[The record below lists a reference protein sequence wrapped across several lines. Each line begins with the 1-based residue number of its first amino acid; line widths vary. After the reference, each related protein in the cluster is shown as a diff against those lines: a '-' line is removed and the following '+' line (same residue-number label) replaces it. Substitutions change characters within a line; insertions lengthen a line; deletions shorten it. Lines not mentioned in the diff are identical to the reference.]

1 STYIAGF
8 LSLQG
13 ARRTKETAPM
23 QQTRRQFLRSAGIT
37 TLAPVLSRT
46 ARAQSYP
53 SRPVRIIVAAGPGGV
68 PDILARLIGPWLCT
82 RLGQQFVVDNRPG
95 GGNNIGA
102 EAVVRAAPDGHTLLL
117 VSTTNAINATLHE
130 KLSFNFIRDIT
141 PVATIVRQPAI
152 MLVNL
157 SIPATTIPEFVTYT
171 KANPGMLNMGSPGI
185 GSGPH
190 MAGELFKLMTGT
202 DMVHVPYR
210 GGGGPALTDLLGGQV
225 QVLFQAPVGSIEHVR
240 AGKVRA
246 LAVTTTVRSELLPN
260 IPTIGEFVPG
270 YEASLGFGLGAAR
283 ATPKDIVEKRN
294 KEINA
299 GLSDP
304 TMRMR
309 LADLGG
315 GVLASS
321 PGEFRKFI
329 EDDTEKWGKVVKFAG
344 IKPE

>member
-1 STYIAGF
+1 MQYTRREFVRAAAVTTVGSTFSRIAG
-8 LSLQG
+8 
-13 ARRTKETAPM
+13 AR
-23 QQTRRQFLRSAGIT
+23 
-37 TLAPVLSRT
+37 
-46 ARAQSYP
+46 SYP

-68 PDILARLIGPWLCT
+68 PDILARLIAPWLSA

-102 EAVVRAAPDGHTLLL
+102 EAVVRAPPDGYTLLL
-117 VSTTNAINATLHE
+117 VSTSNAINATLYE
-130 KLSFNFIRDIT
+130 KLSFNFVRDIA

-157 SIPATTIPEFVTYT
+157 SIPATTIPELVTYA
-171 KANPGMLNMGSPGI
+171 KANPGKLNMGSPGN

-190 MAGELFKLMTGT
+190 MAGELFKMMTGI

-210 GGGGPALTDLLGGQV
+210 GGGGPALTDLIGGQV
-225 QVLFQAPVGSIEHVR
+225 QVLFQAPVGSIEHVK
-240 AGKVRA
+240 AGTVRA
-246 LAVTTTVRSELLPN
+246 LAVTTAERSELLPN
-260 IPTIGEFVPG
+260 IPTIGEFVRG
-270 YEASLGFGLGAAR
+270 YQASLWFGLGAPR
-283 ATPKDIVEKRN
+283 ATPKDVVEKLN

-304 TMRMR
+304 AMRTR

-321 PGEFRKFI
+321 PAEFGTLI
-329 EDDTEKWGKVVKFAG
+329 GDEIAKWARVIKFAG

>member
-1 STYIAGF
+1 
-8 LSLQG
+8 
-13 ARRTKETAPM
+13 M
-23 QQTRRQFLRSAGIT
+23 QHTRREFVRAAAVTALGPA
-37 TLAPVLSRT
+37 LSRI

-68 PDILARLIGPWLCT
+68 PDILARLIGPWLSA

-102 EAVVRAAPDGHTLLL
+102 EAGVRAPPDGYTLLL
-117 VSTTNAINATLHE
+117 VSTSNAINVTLYT
-130 KLSFNFIRDIT
+130 KLNFNFVRDIA
-141 PVATIVRQPAI
+141 PVATIVRQPAL

-157 SIPATTIPEFVTYT
+157 SVPATTVPELIAYA
-171 KANPGMLNMGSPGI
+171 KANPGKLNMGSPGI

-190 MAGELFKLMTGT
+190 MAGELFKAMTGI

-210 GGGGPALTDLLGGQV
+210 SGGGAALTDLLGGQV
-225 QVLFQAPVGSIEHVR
+225 QVLFQAPVGAIEHVT

-246 LAVTTTVRSELLPN
+246 LAVTTNVRSELLPN
-260 IPTIGEFVPG
+260 VPAIGEFVPG
-270 YEASLGFGLGAAR
+270 YEASLWFGFGAPR
-283 ATPKDIVEKRN
+283 ATPKDIVEKLN
-294 KEINA
+294 EEINA

-321 PGEFRKFI
+321 PAEFGKFI
-329 EDDTEKWGKVVKFAG
+329 KDDTEKWGKVIKFAG
-344 IKPE
+344 IKPD

>member
-1 STYIAGF
+1 
-8 LSLQG
+8 
-13 ARRTKETAPM
+13 M
-23 QQTRRQFLRSAGIT
+23 QHTRREFVRAAAVAAV
-37 TLAPVLSRT
+37 APTLSRI

-53 SRPVRIIVAAGPGGV
+53 LRPVRIIVPAGPGGV
-68 PDILARLIGPWLCT
+68 PDILARLIGPWLSA

-95 GGNNIGA
+95 GGNNIGT
-102 EAVVRAAPDGHTLLL
+102 EAVVHAPPDGYTLLS
-117 VSTTNAINATLHE
+117 VSTSNAINAALYK
-130 KLSFNFIRDIT
+130 KLSFNFVRDIA

-152 MLVNL
+152 MLVNQ
-157 SIPATTIPEFVTYT
+157 SVPAKTIPEFIAYA
-171 KANPGMLNMGSPGI
+171 KANPGKLNMGSPGI

-190 MAGELFKLMTGT
+190 MAGELFKMMTGI

-225 QVLFQAPVGSIEHVR
+225 QVLFQAPVGSIEHVT
-240 AGKVRA
+240 AGRVRA
-246 LAVTTTVRSELLPN
+246 VAVTTTMRSELLPN

-270 YEASLGFGLGAAR
+270 YEASLWFGLGAPR
-283 ATPKDIVEKRN
+283 ATSKDIVETLN

-321 PGEFRKFI
+321 PAEFGKFI
-329 EDDTEKWGKVVKFAG
+329 EDDTAKWGKVVKLAG

>member
-1 STYIAGF
+1 MEAA
-8 LSLQG
+8 L
-13 ARRTKETAPM
+13 
-23 QQTRRQFLRSAGIT
+23 QQTRREFVRAAAIT
-37 TLAPVLSRT
+37 AVCPTLSRM
-46 ARAQSYP
+46 ASAQSYP
-53 SRPVRIIVAAGPGGV
+53 SRPVRIIVAAGPAGV
-68 PDILARLIGPWLCT
+68 PDILARLIAPWLSA

-95 GGNNIGA
+95 GGTNIGA
-102 EAVVRAAPDGHTLLL
+102 EAVVRAPPDGYTLLL
-117 VSTTNAINATLHE
+117 LSTSNAINATLYE
-130 KLSFNFIRDIT
+130 KLSFNFVRDIA

-157 SIPATTIPEFVTYT
+157 SIPATTIPEFVTYA
-171 KANPGMLNMGSPGI
+171 KANPGKLNMGSPGN

-190 MAGELFKLMTGT
+190 MAGELFKMMTGI

-210 GGGGPALTDLLGGQV
+210 GGGGPALTDLIGGQV
-225 QVLFQAPVGSIEHVR
+225 QVLFQAPVGSIEHVT

-270 YEASLGFGLGAAR
+270 YEASLWFGLAAPR
-283 ATPKDIVEKRN
+283 ATPKDIVETLN

-299 GLSDP
+299 ALSDP

-321 PGEFRKFI
+321 AAEFGKFV
-329 EDDTEKWGKVVKFAG
+329 EDDTEKWGKVVKFAR